1 MFEYNFEH
9 RYSKNPSKMLS
20 KIYYN
25 DWDSSLYYL
34 QSRYYDPVTHRFINA
49 DGLVSTGTG
58 VLGHNMFA
66 YCDNNPV
73 SYTDS
78 SGDKKESA
86 YEMQVAIAN
95 KSSSYNIMD
104 VTMMQM
110 AYAGT
115 TDSGID
121 VYIVTEPYT
130 YIPDGN
136 NVVVNDFRMNANSD
150 MQVIGSY
157 LITEYRDMEQIASIL
172 VEYNKMNPVGNETR
186 WDLEVDSIVSEWTAH
201 NFLNALAPPY
211 RIDNFLSAD
220 FDMDQKGRWLMNALF

>member
-1 MFEYNFEH
+1 
-9 RYSKNPSKMLS
+9 
-20 KIYYN
+20 
-25 DWDSSLYYL
+25 
-34 QSRYYDPVTHRFINA
+34 
-49 DGLVSTGTG
+49 
-58 VLGHNMFA
+58 MFA